1 MKTDTL
7 TNLVYS
13 EFEFPLNDFGTFFR
27 KSTIESENI
36 SRMKLSLYQ
45 FKHYTNQTLALS
57 ENLQIVVGNN
67 GSGKS
72 TLCEALSIL
81 VNASNPHHTS
91 WEEKA
96 SFQSSKQWTVNSK
109 ENGNL
114 PPDKGGKIEEWTMGG
129 WVKWEWA
136 LRLEL
141 GEVLFQAIFDGQNRS
156 PKWHMDESSCSKPK
170 YEDKMPYRAFWIQS
184 DHLRV
189 ISGEPS
195 ERRNFLDDMLTFAS
209 PGYEKILRN
218 YRTALTSRNRV
229 IQSILERE
237 ARKEDLSSWNTLL
250 AEYAVQVIGERR
262 RFFTWFNSPSSSG
275 DWVQAKRREEDPGIQ
290 VNHLPWNGS
299 YNVSEMDSTSRHST
313 SSWLGW
319 NDGQQL
325 WTFLHLPG
333 PVRIELSE
341 RHPLEEITKEAFLKL
356 LADYTERD
364 LVVGRTTVG
373 PHLDEISFLVNII
386 PPDKGEEWQ
395 IHSEL
400 RKGGNKWRG
409 EGGLVHHWSPTKYI
423 LSRGENKILLLAF
436 IRLLGKYVEEN
447 SWKKPFFL
455 LDDVLSELDEDHTHI
470 LCQLFANTTT
480 IMTTQPNHTAGLPTE
495 IMMTKL

>member
-1 MKTDTL
+1 
-7 TNLVYS
+7 
-13 EFEFPLNDFGTFFR
+13 
-27 KSTIESENI
+27 
-36 SRMKLSLYQ
+36 MKLSLYN
-45 FKHYTNQTLALS
+45 FKSYNDTHLELHES
-57 ENLQIVVGNN
+57 LQVVVGNN

-91 WEEKA
+91 WEEKS
-96 SFQSSKQWTVNSK
+96 SFGQS
-109 ENGNL
+109 
-114 PPDKGGKIEEWTMGG
+114 
-129 WVKWEWA
+129 EWA

-141 GEVLFQAIFDGQNRS
+141 WEILFQSIFDGKNRS

-209 PGYEKILRN
+209 PGYDRILRN

-229 IQSILERE
+229 IQSIIDKE
-237 ARKEDLSSWNTLL
+237 ATKWDLSSWNTLL
-250 AEYAVQVIGERR
+250 ADYAVQVIAERR
-262 RFFTWFNSPSSSG
+262 KFFTWFQTQSL
-275 DWVQAKRREEDPGIQ
+275 E
-290 VNHLPWNGS
+290 HL
-299 YNVSEMDSTSRHST
+299 D
-313 SSWLGW
+313 
-319 NDGQQL
+319 
-325 WTFLHLPG
+325 LPG

-341 RHPLEEITKEAFLKL
+341 RHPLEEVTAEAFLKL

-373 PHLDEISFLVNII
+373 PHLDEVSFSVEIN
-386 PPDKGEEWQ
+386 EVW
-395 IHSEL
+395 
-400 RKGGNKWRG
+400 NW
-409 EGGLVHHWSPTKYI
+409 TKYI

-436 IRLLGKYVEEN
+436 IRLLGKYVEEI

-455 LDDVLSELDEDHTHI
+455 LDDVLSELDEDNTHI
-470 LCQLFANTTT
+470 LCQLFANTTS
-480 IMTTQPNHTAGLPTE
+480 IMTTQPNHTAGLPSNMVITE
-495 IMMTKL
+495 L

>member
-1 MKTDTL
+1 
-7 TNLVYS
+7 
-13 EFEFPLNDFGTFFR
+13 
-27 KSTIESENI
+27 
-36 SRMKLSLYQ
+36 MKLSLYN
-45 FKHYTNQTLALS
+45 FKSYNDIHLELHES
-57 ENLQIVVGNN
+57 LQVVVGNN

-81 VNASNPHHTS
+81 INASNPHHTS
-91 WEEKA
+91 WEEKSSFGA
-96 SFQSSKQWTVNSK
+96 S
-109 ENGNL
+109 
-114 PPDKGGKIEEWTMGG
+114 
-129 WVKWEWA
+129 EWA
-136 LRLEL
+136 LRFEL
-141 GEVLFQAIFDGQNRS
+141 GEVLFQSIFDGQNRS

-229 IQSILERE
+229 IQSILDKE

-250 AEYAVQVIGERR
+250 ADYAVQVIRERR
-262 RFFTWFNSPSSSG
+262 TFFVWFQTQSL
-275 DWVQAKRREEDPGIQ
+275 
-290 VNHLPWNGS
+290 NHL
-299 YNVSEMDSTSRHST
+299 D
-313 SSWLGW
+313 
-319 NDGQQL
+319 
-325 WTFLHLPG
+325 LPG

-373 PHLDEISFLVNII
+373 PHLDEISFSVEIN
-386 PPDKGEEWQ
+386 GA
-395 IHSEL
+395 
-400 RKGGNKWRG
+400 
-409 EGGLVHHWSPTKYI
+409 WSGTKYI

-436 IRLLGKYVEEN
+436 IRLLGKYVKEN
-447 SWKKPFFL
+447 S
-455 LDDVLSELDEDHTHI
+455 
-470 LCQLFANTTT
+470 
-480 IMTTQPNHTAGLPTE
+480 
-495 IMMTKL
+495 